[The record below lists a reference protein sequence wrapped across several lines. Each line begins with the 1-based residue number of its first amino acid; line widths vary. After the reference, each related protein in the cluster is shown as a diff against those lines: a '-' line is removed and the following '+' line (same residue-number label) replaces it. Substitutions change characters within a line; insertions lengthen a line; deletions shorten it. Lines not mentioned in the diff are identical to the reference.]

1 MLSLFQ
7 KQKNAPEPQA
17 EPVSEVSSDL
27 AQADAPAAVA
37 AAEESTGP
45 QAGNKA
51 HLDKK
56 SLDLVFAVEQMIQ
69 AKQHLELSHHDLQ
82 DRLSHANGQIERLNR
97 DLRTHHKVIEERELS
112 IRELE
117 QRMSDKNLK
126 IDQMME
132 DYRELQAALSGE
144 IEELKS
150 AIELERQNYAS
161 LLHKHNETL
170 IEKNKRIGEL
180 DEKNGK
186 LETELAHMKLKYET
200 IRQEKTHL
208 VNMVNDF
215 TSRMTAPFAAQAGR
229 SNGVE
234 SE

>member
-7 KQKNAPEPQA
+7 KQKNAPELQQQ
-17 EPVSEVSSDL
+17 PVSAAGSDTA
-27 AQADAPAAVA
+27 AQPEAPVA
-37 AAEESTGP
+37 AATAEDGP
-45 QAGNKA
+45 GAFGSKA

-69 AKQHLELSHHDLQ
+69 AKQHVELSHQDLQ
-82 DRLSHANGQIERLNR
+82 ERLGHANGQIERLSR
-97 DLRTHHKVIEERELS
+97 DLRTHHKVIEEREAA

-150 AIELERQNYAS
+150 AMELERQNYAS
-161 LLHKHNETL
+161 LLSKHNETL
-170 IEKNKRIGEL
+170 VEKNKRIGEL

-186 LETELAHMKLKYET
+186 LETELAHLKLKYET

-208 VNMVNDF
+208 MNMVNDF
-215 TSRMTAPFAAQAGR
+215 TSRMTAPFVAQTGD
-229 SNGVE
+229 
-234 SE
+234 